1 MTHQFIMN
9 QIRVLGIAGLAILTA
24 CDGLKEALT
33 AHVDVVARA
42 GSEELSVQRMAELVG
57 KSQVPVRREV
67 AQSIADAWV
76 NFHLL
81 GTSAINADSLNDKK
95 LVDEVMWSVFTQ
107 AKTQKFYKRL
117 TDSWVPDTSNLEQKF
132 ESGGLLAARH
142 ILFTVPQGQASTGSD
157 SIMKKAQGV
166 LARTTSANFAAL
178 AKQYGSD
185 GTKDQGGDLGV
196 FPPASMVAEF
206 SKGVMALKPGEIGPL
221 VKTQFGYH
229 IVRRSTYAEVAE
241 AFKQQWLQRQ
251 RTVSEST
258 YITGIEN
265 GAKITMEP
273 TLAKT
278 VKAIALDPA
287 AHATDG
293 TVVAKSSMGAFKA
306 SDVVR
311 WLNGFPNPDQLRGQ
325 IAQAPDSLMQTL
337 VRNLLRNELI
347 LRAADSAK
355 VDVDSTE
362 KADIYKSFGSILQN
376 TLSGLRITQANLAD
390 SAKTKSDRAKIVPA
404 RVDAYFGRLL
414 SGQEQFVEVP
424 QPLVQALRKKYDWK
438 INSAGLDRSVQSAQ
452 AIRAK
457 EDSTR
462 AAALPKS
469 AVRMPAPVPADTT
482 KK

>member
-1 MTHQFIMN
+1 MMRQL
-9 QIRVLGIAGLAILTA
+9 RVLGLAGLAILSA

-42 GSEELSVQRMAELVG
+42 GSQELSVPTMAEMMG

-81 GTSAINADSLNDKK
+81 GEAAINGDSLTDRK
-95 LVDEVMWSVFTQ
+95 LVDDAMWPVFTQ
-107 AKTQKFYKRL
+107 AKTQKFYQKL
-117 TDSWVPDTSNLEQKF
+117 TAAWVTDTSNLEQKYAT
-132 ESGGLLAARH
+132 GDLLSAKH
-142 ILFTVPQGQASTGSD
+142 ILFTLPEGQETTGSD
-157 SIMKKAQGV
+157 SVRRKAEGV
-166 LARTTSANFAAL
+166 LARTTDANFAAM

-196 FPPASMVAEF
+196 FPPSAMVADF
-206 SKGVMALKPGEIGPL
+206 SRAVAALKPGEIGPL
-221 VKTQFGYH
+221 LKTQFGYH
-229 IVRRSTYAEVAE
+229 IVRRNTYLEAAET
-241 AFKQQWLQRQ
+241 FKQQYVARQ
-251 RTVSEST
+251 RVVAEST

-278 VKAIALDPA
+278 VKAIAADPS
-287 AHATDG
+287 AHTDDG
-293 TVVAKSSMGAFKA
+293 TVVAKSVMGSFKA

-311 WLNGFPNPDQLRGQ
+311 WLNGFPNPDQIRSQ
-325 IAQAPDSLMQTL
+325 IAQAPDSLMTTL

-362 KADIYKSFGSILQN
+362 RAEIYKSFAAIVQN
-376 TLSGLRITQANLAD
+376 SLAGLRITSTNLAD
-390 SAKTKSDRAKIVPA
+390 SAKTKAERERIVPA
-404 RVDAYFGRLL
+404 RIEAYFQRLVN
-414 SGQEQFVEVP
+414 GQEQFVEVP
-424 QPLVQALRKKYDWK
+424 QPLVQALRKKYEWK
-438 INSAGLDRSVQSAQ
+438 VNSAGLDRSVQAAQ

-457 EDSTR
+457 EDS
-462 AAALPKS
+462 AKALALPKS
-469 AVRMPAPVPADTT
+469 AVPMPSAPPADTA
-482 KK
+482 KKP